1 MWWRASVRGDGFDQ
15 RLPTR
20 QTAVSPTAVVR
31 RKEEIVEE
39 ERTKINEREQ
49 TENDVKNEKK
59 NKVKEKG
66 GRKRKKMTKE

>member
-39 ERTKINEREQ
+39 EKEEKE
-49 TENDVKNEKK
+49 ENDE
-59 NKVKEKG
+59 
-66 GRKRKKMTKE
+66 RTTK